1 MEPMPE
7 DWDRAV
13 AVVAHPDD
21 LEYGVASA
29 IARWTGQGK
38 QISYLLVTK
47 GEAGIA
53 GMPPDQVGPL
63 RMEEERRSAAVVGV
77 SRVLYLDHPDGLV
90 EYGVPLRR
98 DLATVFR
105 TLDPQVVITASF
117 DLTWGDEGPVNH
129 ADHRAVGLAVL
140 DACRDAA
147 NGWVFPEAGPPC
159 TGIRDAYV
167 ATTGNATHFAD
178 VTATI
183 DAGIASLREHQVY
196 IDGLGRE
203 FDPDEFL
210 RNMAGYVGLGAG
222 CEYAVAFHR
231 YPMAR
236 ARHRHEGR
244 FLGLPASRSF
254 PRVVPVSNGESISIA
269 SASAAQELS
278 ADYFH
283 SFGYPHYLHRSR
295 TVFRR

>member
-1 MEPMPE
+1 MQPMPE

-38 QISYLLVTK
+38 KITYLLATR

-53 GMPPDQVGPL
+53 GMPPATTGPL
-63 RMEEERRSAAVVGV
+63 REEEERRSAAIVGV
-77 SRVLYLDHPDGLV
+77 SEVEFLDHQDGLV
-90 EYGVPLRR
+90 EYGIALRR
-98 DLATVFR
+98 DLAAAFR
-105 TLDPQVVITASF
+105 KLQPEMVITMSF

-147 NGWVFPEAGPPC
+147 NEWVFPESGPPC
-159 TGIRDAYV
+159 QTIRDAYV
-167 ATTGNATHFAD
+167 AASGNPTHFVD

-183 DAGIASLREHQVY
+183 DAGIASLREHRAY
-196 IDGLGRE
+196 LDGLGRD

-210 RNMAGYVGLGAG
+210 RNMAGYAGMGAG
-222 CEYAVAFHR
+222 CDYALGLRR
-231 YPMAR
+231 YPM
-236 ARHRHEGR
+236 G
-244 FLGLPASRSF
+244 
-254 PRVVPVSNGESISIA
+254 
-269 SASAAQELS
+269 
-278 ADYFH
+278 
-283 SFGYPHYLHRSR
+283 
-295 TVFRR
+295 